1 LQGLQIAPEKVIG
14 LLDDIEFG
22 LGLPCG
28 NKRFYLREGSNV
40 VPAANHHLCKPW
52 DVPYV
57 GKVDEGHGRGHQSDG
72 MGMVRMVLGPAG
84 QDPGTIGI
92 AGQIDGLKPFLM
104 RMLSQDCL
112 FQIIPHLV
120 TLQAGKIFSFG
131 DLMKMLQAIFVQAA
145 DGLLNHLE
153 TIMD

>member
-1 LQGLQIAPEKVIG
+1 MSSR
-14 LLDDIEFG
+14 
-22 LGLPCG
+22 LPTTTCVSPG
-28 NKRFYLREGSNV
+28 MFPMLAKSMK
-40 VPAANHHLCKPW
+40 AT
-52 DVPYV
+52 
-57 GKVDEGHGRGHQSDG
+57 GRGHQSDG